1 MSDECDKDSGYEPD
15 QVRDRMKMI
24 KSMDYLLFQHQVN
37 IWPRAPLSGAK
48 RANFR
53 GKKQRS
59 LEVHDVRQA
68 QLLSHSSVRGDI
80 LVIYGEMLQKS
91 PTSSKLREFHFHP
104 LKVGGKLLPFVIVMT
119 LAKTAKTAKT
129 GVNG

>member
-1 MSDECDKDSGYEPD
+1 
-15 QVRDRMKMI
+15 MKMI
-24 KSMDYLLFQHQVN
+24 KSMDNLLFQHQVN

-104 LKVGGKLLPFVIVMT
+104 LKVGGETIAFCHCHDFGKNC
-119 LAKTAKTAKT
+119 KNCK
-129 GVNG
+129 NWS